1 MAGKPRAAAAGVE
14 METEAP
20 PEAPKMNTKKVT
32 IPEDRKVEQLNP
44 TRMKEAEFERQTYFA
59 KAHENT
65 KPEDLLDRAYWAHVA
80 TRLKPWDKVEV
91 VANDGTWWAEFLV
104 LEAGRTWA
112 KVEMLR
118 HKSLTASD
126 VSASQAT
133 AMTPYEVVHRGTD
146 SKWSV
151 IRKSDRA
158 VMHEGE
164 ETQGGAI
171 DWLNERLKAGI

>member
-1 MAGKPRAAAAGVE
+1 MAGKTGVATAKVE
-14 METEAP
+14 MVSGQALKEAMP
-20 PEAPKMNTKKVT
+20 SEY
-32 IPEDRKVEQLNP
+32 RKVEQLNP
-44 TRMKEAEFERQTYFA
+44 TRMKEADFERQTYFA

-65 KPEDLLDRAYWAHVA
+65 RPEDLLSRSYWSHVA

-91 VANDGTWWAEFLV
+91 VADDGTWWAEFLV

-118 HKSLTASD
+118 HKSLTSSD
-126 VSASQAT
+126 VSESQAT
-133 AMTPYEVVHRGTD
+133 AMLPYEVVHRGTD

>member
-1 MAGKPRAAAAGVE
+1 MAGKPGVATAKAVTASGQASKEAMTPIQKAA
-14 METEAP
+14 P
-20 PEAPKMNTKKVT
+20 S
-32 IPEDRKVEQLNP
+32 EDRKVEQLNP

-65 KPEDLLDRAYWAHVA
+65 HPEDLLDRAYWAHVA

-171 DWLNERLKAGI
+171 DWLNDRLKAGI